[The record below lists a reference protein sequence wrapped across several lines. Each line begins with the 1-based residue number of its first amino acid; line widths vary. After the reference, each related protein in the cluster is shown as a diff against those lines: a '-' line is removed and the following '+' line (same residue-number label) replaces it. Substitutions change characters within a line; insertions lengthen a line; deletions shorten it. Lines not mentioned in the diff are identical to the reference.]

1 MRQRNKRPLIDL
13 PKKAIDHLLEINVSP
28 LPKSPLGQ
36 VLRYAQGHWPSMQ
49 VYLEHGEVE
58 IDNNL
63 VENAIGPSAVGKKN
77 QPFIGH
83 PEAGEL
89 SAIIYTP
96 LISAEAQGVAPQ
108 TYLTDVIK
116 RIPGADP
123 NDLDQLTP
131 ANWANDFKAQQ
142 QQELQ
147 RTA

>member
-1 MRQRNKRPLIDL
+1 MRQRHSRPLIDL
-13 PKKAIDHLLEINVSP
+13 LKKAIDHLLTNVSI

-36 VLRYAQGHWPSMQ
+36 ALRYARGQWASMQ

-63 VENAIGPSAVGKKN
+63 VENAIRPSAVGKKN
-77 QPFIGH
+77 HLFIGH
-83 PEAGEL
+83 PEAGER
-89 SAIIYTP
+89 SAILYTL
-96 LISAEAQGVAPQ
+96 LISAKAQSVDPQ

-116 RIPGADP
+116 RLPGADP

-131 ANWANDFKAQQ
+131 ANWANDFKACQ

-147 RTA
+147 RIA